1 MFGEVGEV
9 ESVKFNERKEDS
21 YLFHTVQCLK
31 KKTEQENKRTRE
43 NKMHY
48 DETLTLDHNEAFS
61 SHNVEWRLEK
71 LPNLLFCVKA
81 QVCSD
86 T

>member
-1 MFGEVGEV
+1 MEG
-9 ESVKFNERKEDS
+9 VKFNERKMDS
-21 YLFHTVQCLK
+21 HLFHTVQCLK
-31 KKTEQENKRTRE
+31 KKEQENKRTRE

-61 SHNVEWRLEK
+61 SHLVEWRLEN
-71 LPNLLFCVKA
+71 LPNGVQA
-81 QVCSD
+81 HVCSD